1 MQTNNGVIRTKMSAA
16 LIGAV
21 HNSINEGHNT
31 GKLGRLVLTAEAKGV
46 GVKYAPRPK
55 RMNAQEGY
63 TAIEVLVVLIIMAF
77 LFGWAYVAAHFIAKF
92 W

>member
-1 MQTNNGVIRTKMSAA
+1 
-16 LIGAV
+16 
-21 HNSINEGHNT
+21 
-31 GKLGRLVLTAEAKGV
+31 VLTAEAKGV

>member
-21 HNSINEGHNT
+21 HNSINSGHNT

-46 GVKYAPRPK
+46 GVKYAPYAKDGSRSSLL
-55 RMNAQEGY
+55 R
-63 TAIEVLVVLIIMAF
+63 TAPRQQQRKVDHV
-77 LFGWAYVAAHFIAKF
+77 
-92 W
+92 